1 MNEPG
6 VWAGFEHNSVDRVQ
20 VSLCPALKPGQ
31 RYPAGVKNH
40 LLLAIYGT
48 NHDVALVDIE
58 SDEAL
63 NLN

>member
-1 MNEPG
+1 
-6 VWAGFEHNSVDRVQ
+6 